1 MNDREFPYKQYK
13 ARFRMMDVVETVL
26 TLDRKDSTGAFF
38 FCPFHADGENGNL
51 HVKDSEDHVTCF
63 SGGCRFE
70 GGDIFDFLT
79 AYFEFSPDTSH
90 IDCVR
95 YLDGGRILQD
105 EWQLSND
112 DLARILRGDF
122 KSASV
127 KKSAVRTAKPKE
139 FQIAPAQNFDHMKW
153 YEANLE
159 HYGADYWLGR
169 GLTYDTMRRFH
180 LGYDP
185 ETHRHVIPNCNHVG
199 VYGFKRRRD
208 DAWAKADMRARGERW
223 LNAEKDGIWQRRLAR
238 ADALSHVLLA
248 HGGHAGAQT
257 GLDPLPPTD
266 EDVFKKNYPKFIWGK
281 TGENTMWLFNEDRLL
296 NGKLLYVFL
305 TSAEVDTITLEQF
318 GYPSVAWA
326 SDTQFPEAQ
335 DIIFYSFQ
343 GKRIKLSIR
352 DVFRSALH
360 IYIVADNDAS
370 GLASARKRR
379 EALGRGDIIST
390 PSEKDVNDYCR
401 QHTIADW
408 LPNVPPLLS

>member
-13 ARFRMMDVVETVL
+13 ARFRMRDVVETVL

-51 HVKDSEDHVTCF
+51 HVQDAADHVTCF

-79 AYFEFSPDTSH
+79 AYFEFNPDTAP

-105 EWQLSND
+105 EWHLSND
-112 DLARILRGDF
+112 DLARLLRGDF
-122 KSASV
+122 TSARV
-127 KKSAVRTAKPKE
+127 KKSAVRVAKPKE
-139 FQIAPAQNFDHMKW
+139 FQIGSTPAQNFDQMKL

-159 HYGADYWLGR
+159 RYGVDYWLSR
-169 GLTYDTMRRFH
+169 GLTYETMQRFH

-199 VYGFKRRRD
+199 VYGLKRRRD
-208 DAWAKADMRARGERW
+208 DAWAKADMLARGAQW
-223 LNAEKDGIWQRRLAR
+223 LNAEKDRIWQRRLER
-238 ADALSHVLLA
+238 A
-248 HGGHAGAQT
+248 AQT
-257 GLDPLPPTD
+257 GLDPVPPTD
-266 EDVFKKNYPKFIWGK
+266 DDVFKKTYPKFIWGK
-281 TGENTMWLFNEDRLL
+281 AGENTMWLFNEDRLL
-296 NGKLLYVFL
+296 NGNLLYVFL
-305 TSAEVDTITLEQF
+305 TSAEVDTITLEQS

-326 SDTQFPEAQ
+326 GDAQFPEAR

-343 GKRIKLSIR
+343 GKRIKMSIR

-360 IYIVADNDAS
+360 IYIVADNDDS
-370 GLASARKRR
+370 GLAAARKRR

-401 QHTIADW
+401 QHTIAEW
-408 LPNVPPLLS
+408 LPNVPPILENKLNHA